1 MMSFQTVL
9 TVICIGLLTLRECEN
24 LPKNTTGGLSINKQ
38 LVNICGRNNGEQNVF
53 IHDTVDRLRYFL
65 SNKKYA
71 SLSFIWK
78 TSEGPKLISLLCTF
92 HLKKNIKVSYPV
104 TQLLHRFRREVQE
117 ETKAVISGQTVV
129 LTCPSIDQNVENII
143 WSKDD
148 LKLPINP
155 RQRILR
161 NGSLTIK
168 EVTQNADGG
177 RYSCSYLDDKLRS
190 RKNIINLR
198 IIEPPTISPFQFSPD
213 LVVGMTVRLMCF
225 VVLGDSPFHFTWLK
239 DGSTLSSSYGLNV
252 QYFRDYSILWTEN
265 LLQMHSGNYTCN
277 VKNDAG
283 STSYSAI
290 LTVNAPPSWTE
301 EPQNSEVV
309 QGKSVRIDCSASGSP
324 TPTISWRKAT
334 SASVF
339 INDNEPT
346 DYTPVYNSHKYTLL
360 PNGSLLVH
368 SVGKTEEGFYLC
380 EAQNGYGRN
389 LNKLIN
395 LIVHQPPKFDIKFKS
410 HSVQKGQTV
419 ALSCTASGDEPIE
432 LVWKK
437 ENRLLNN
444 SYKYQ
449 FTISEI
455 PQSHQVSILRIVRTS
470 RNDSGIYSC
479 HARNKYGED
488 EMKFQLL
495 IQEAPGPPS
504 NVSVT
509 NVTGRTISLAWMEP
523 YSGNSV
529 ISWYLIKYHK
539 NLSGEQQRSISN
551 ISVDG
556 SHRVAVLSDLEPAT
570 TYLISITAQNSV
582 SWGIQSEWI
591 AVKTEEEVPSGPPQ
605 DVRAQATGP
614 NSIKV
619 VWKPPRKDYW
629 NGNII
634 GYYIGY
640 RPADETMYMYKSLDV
655 KDMAKRSQFHLTNLR
670 RSTIY
675 HIIIHAFNNKGLGP
689 RSDETEVKTLDDV
702 PPSAPDMEM
711 LSKTY
716 SSITLKW
723 SQRTTFGTSRVEYTL
738 HYREEND
745 PTDWTEVPIATD
757 QNQYVIEN
765 LKCGITYQFFMTSHN
780 TVGRSEPS
788 NKLNIKTAGAAPVS
802 PAREDFIIVNK
813 TKAYLDFSKWQDGG
827 CSITSYTIK
836 LKQKFHSQ
844 WRTLTENAPL
854 DSRSPFHIQ
863 ALSVATWYEVLVVAQ
878 NSAGATEAMYNFKT
892 PNKTREMAISG
903 TIQVPKYHYSAFIVD
918 LEILIPIAVSSFVVL
933 VVIIVGCV
941 LCIRE
946 ARSRRRRNEN
956 QAYGKTTQ
964 DMIPMKDIG
973 SSPAVDYVSSEDGTQ
988 RSSPYSQIANH
999 CPSNQSTFGPR
1010 PEEELHPYATPY
1022 DTLPVPPSS
1031 DNQQQSGTSDM
1042 HTLTRRGR
1050 TKRNSNVYSRMSQ
1063 REQPYESL
1071 VLTLD

>member
-1 MMSFQTVL
+1 MMSFQTVW
-9 TVICIGLLTLRECEN
+9 TVVCIGLLTLKECGS
-24 LPKNTTGGLSINKQ
+24 LPWNTAGGLRTNKEF
-38 LVNICGRNNGEQNVF
+38 LNICGRNTGEQHPF
-53 IHDTVDRLRYFL
+53 LSDAVDRLRYFL

-78 TSEGPKLISLLCTF
+78 TSEGSKLISLLCTL
-92 HLKKNIKVSYPV
+92 HLKKNIRLSYPV
-104 TQLLHRFRREVQE
+104 TQSLPRFRREVQE
-117 ETKAVISGQTVV
+117 ETKTVLSGQTAV
-129 LTCPSIDQNVENII
+129 LTCPSNEQNVEKII
-143 WSKDD
+143 VWSKDG

-155 RQRILR
+155 RQKILR

-168 EVTQNADGG
+168 EVTQSTDGG
-177 RYSCSYLDDKLRS
+177 RYSCRYLDDKLRS
-190 RKNIINLR
+190 RKNVVILR
-198 IIEPPTISPFQFSPD
+198 ITEPPTISPFQFSPD

-239 DGSTLSSSYGLNV
+239 DGSTLSSSNGLNV

-290 LTVNAPPSWTE
+290 LIVNAPPSWIE
-301 EPQNSEVV
+301 EPQNSKVV
-309 QGKSVRIDCSASGSP
+309 QGKSVRIDCSANGSP
-324 TPTISWRKAT
+324 TPTITWRKAT
-334 SASVF
+334 
-339 INDNEPT
+339 NNEPT

-395 LIVHQPPKFDIKFKS
+395 LTVHQPPKFDIKFKS
-410 HSVQKGQTV
+410 HSVQKGQSV
-419 ALSCTASGDEPIE
+419 ALSCTAGGDEPIE

-437 ENRLLNN
+437 EDRLLNN
-444 SYKYQ
+444 SSRYQ
-449 FTISEI
+449 FTISEL
-455 PQSHQVSILRIVRTS
+455 PQSHQVSILGIVRTN

-479 HARNKYGED
+479 RAHNKYGED

-529 ISWYLIKYHK
+529 ISRYLIKYHK
-539 NLSGEQQRSISN
+539 KLSGEKQRSINN
-551 ISVDG
+551 ITVDEP
-556 SHRVAVLSDLEPAT
+556 HRVAVLSDLEPAT
-570 TYLISITAQNSV
+570 TYLVSITAQNSV
-582 SWGIQSEWI
+582 AWGIQSEWI

-605 DVRAQATGP
+605 DVTAQATGP

-619 VWKPPRKDYW
+619 VWKPPRQDYW
-629 NGNII
+629 NGKII

-640 RPADETMYMYKSLDV
+640 RPADETMYMYKSFDV
-655 KDMAKRSQFHLTNLR
+655 KDVEERIQFHLTNLR

-702 PPSAPDMEM
+702 PPSAPDLEM
-711 LSKTY
+711 LSKTQ
-716 SSITLKW
+716 SSLTVKW

-745 PTDWTEVPIATD
+745 PTDWTVVPIATD
-757 QNQYVIEN
+757 QNQYVVEN
-765 LKCGITYQFFMTSHN
+765 LKCGVTYQFFMTSHN

-788 NKLNIKTAGAAPVS
+788 NKLNIRTVGAAPVS
-802 PAREDFIIVNK
+802 PAREDFIVVNK
-813 TKAYLDFSKWQDGG
+813 TEAYLDFSKWQDGG
-827 CSITSYTIK
+827 CSITSYTIR
-836 LKQKFHSQ
+836 LRQKFHSR
-844 WRTLTENAPL
+844 WRTLAENLPFNN
-854 DSRSPFHIQ
+854 RSPFHIQ

-878 NSAGATEAMYNFKT
+878 SSAGDTEAMYNFKT
-892 PNKTREMAISG
+892 RNKTKIAISG
-903 TIQVPKYHYSAFIVD
+903 TIDVPKPHYSAFIVD

-956 QAYGKTTQ
+956 QAYGKTTE
-964 DMIPMKDIG
+964 DMIQMKDIG

-988 RSSPYSQIANH
+988 RSSPYSQATNH
-999 CPSNQSTFGPR
+999 CPPNQSTFGPR

-1031 DNQQQSGTSDM
+1031 DNQQQSGTSDI

-1050 TKRNSNVYSRMSQ
+1050 NKRTSNVYSRQ
-1063 REQPYESL
+1063 DESARAAL
-1071 VLTLD
+1071 